1 MNTRVNGSSAIMFTM
16 ENFGDWLLERLKD
29 KNMSQSELARIAG
42 LSKGTIS
49 NLINGTKG
57 AGQDSL
63 KAVAIALKLPP
74 DLVFEKA
81 GVLPQKIELSAIKRA
96 LLHATEGLPDSDVQ
110 LALSLLEQRQEYYKK
125 NPGTKPAK

>member
-1 MNTRVNGSSAIMFTM
+1 MNTTVNGSSAIMFTM
-16 ENFGDWLLERLKD
+16 ENFGDWLLERLKE

-63 KAVAIALKLPP
+63 KAIAIALKLPP

-81 GVLPQKIELSAIKRA
+81 GILPQKFELSAIKRA
-96 LLHATEGLPDSDVQ
+96 LLHAADGLPESDVK
-110 LALSLLEQRQEYYKK
+110 LALSLLEQRQEYYKN
-125 NPGTKPAK
+125 NPGAKPTK